1 MWLSFGFATIMNVAA
16 KPDIRIQKTLDNFIS
31 RVFLRFIP
39 HSVKPNYITIIRFA
53 LVPVVY
59 LLLES
64 NNLGWALLV
73 FTIAA
78 STDFIDGAMART
90 RNQITDVG
98 KVIDPLADKLLIL
111 SVLLYIGFKYL
122 IIKIFFVFIVLELI
136 AVLAGALFSFAIGKS
151 IGANIFGK
159 IKMILQSFSVG
170 MFVLGIAIDNNV
182 LIDISEMTLLIALF
196 FAVLAGLENVRLKFR
211 YFRNNNG

>member
-1 MWLSFGFATIMNVAA
+1 MWLSFGFATIMDMVA

-111 SVLLYIGFKYL
+111 SVLSYIGFKYL